1 MTTKAD
7 MQKSIAA
14 LAEQMAEVAT
24 PGREALTLA
33 EAQGLLAQRY
43 VATITRRIKAAER
56 GGKSA

>member
-7 MQKSIAA
+7 VQKSIHA

-33 EAQGLLAQRY
+33 DVQGLLAQRY
-43 VATITRRIKAAER
+43 VATVTRRIKAAE
-56 GGKSA
+56 KEKK

>member
-7 MQKSIAA
+7 VQKAIHS

-43 VATITRRIKAAER
+43 VATVTRRIKAAER
-56 GGKSA
+56 GKK